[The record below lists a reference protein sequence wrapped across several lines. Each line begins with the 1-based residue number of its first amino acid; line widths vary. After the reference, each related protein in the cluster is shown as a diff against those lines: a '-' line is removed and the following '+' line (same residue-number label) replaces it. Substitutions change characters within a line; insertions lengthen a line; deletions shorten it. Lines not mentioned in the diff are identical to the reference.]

1 VTTNQPPRKRT
12 MLEIITDVEEGEL
25 TAEQAVAE
33 IEAPEEDVE
42 S

>member
-1 VTTNQPPRKRT
+1 MTTNQPPRKRT
-12 MLEIITDVEEGEL
+12 LLEIVNDVEEGGL

-33 IEAPEEDVE
+33 FEAPEESAE